1 MVIASLRAIT
11 MGLTAKSSALAPRL
25 VTSTP
30 SKCSTIATLCD
41 HTPNRELYPQT

>member
-30 SKCSTIATLCD
+30 SKCSTIAITLRIESCTRKD
-41 HTPNRELYPQT
+41 YN